1 MIICICRHLGLHL
14 AEWRQ
19 NQEGGKW
26 FGKHGKLSFLT
37 KTQLCPGI
45 WLLIIAL
52 VSLFWFKVVRN
63 PTPPVSALCA
73 AWSVSVLVLAGVGLA
88 VLYGITTADPGN
100 VPGIGAGKGSAR
112 SAKSSSSRGA
122 ENNDG
127 EGYDHYK
134 ALDSAALWAGHWN
147 QLCVTC
153 KIIRPLR
160 AKHCSVTDRCVEEY
174 DHYCPWVG
182 NTVGKGNRHLFL
194 IFLWLEL
201 FAMIMSA
208 AVTCVRLHQVYALD
222 SWMDVSGIPWMILF
236 VVADGFVALS
246 VGALA
251 VTQASQIGRNITTN
265 ELANWHRYRYLKDQE
280 GQFANPFDKGCKAN
294 CVEAMC
300 PSRTPTAPFIIS
312 HHQQETMSLLKMEQG
327 QMANKHLE

>member
-1 MIICICRHLGLHL
+1 MFALCCRHLGLHL

-26 FGKHGKLSFLT
+26 FGKNGRLAFLT

-45 WLLIIAL
+45 WLLIIGL
-52 VSLFWFKVVRN
+52 VSLFFTKVVRN
-63 PTPPVSALCA
+63 PSAPGLSALLTVWS
-73 AWSVSVLVLAGVGLA
+73 WSVVVLASMGLA
-88 VLYGITTADPGN
+88 VLYRITTSDPGN
-100 VPGIGAGKGSAR
+100 VRGISNGNAR
-112 SAKSSSSRGA
+112 STKSTSSRGTGS
-122 ENNDG
+122 NDS

-134 ALDSAALWAGHWN
+134 ALDSAALWAGNWN

-160 AKHCSVTDRCVEEY
+160 AKHCSVTDRCVEEF

-182 NTVGKGNRHLFL
+182 NTIGKGNRHLFM

-201 FAMIMSA
+201 FAMVISA
-208 AVTCVRLHQVYALD
+208 VVTCIRLHQVYDLA
-222 SWMDVSGIPWMILF
+222 SWVDVSGIPLMILF
-236 VVADGFVALS
+236 VVVDGFVLLS

-251 VTQASQIGRNITTN
+251 ITQASQIGRNVTTN

-280 GQFANPFDKGCKAN
+280 GQFNNPFDKGCKSN
-294 CVEAMC
+294 CIEAML
-300 PSRTPTAPFIIS
+300 PSRTPTAPFVIS
-312 HHQQETMSLLKMEQG
+312 DQQETMSLLKMEQG
-327 QMANKHLE
+327 QLANKHLE